1 MLATLLHRTKRMRC
15 AALLVATLVACVSP
29 GAGDDDDLVDDG
41 GKGDGGTSSRFTE
54 IDATH
59 TNKTFR
65 TYIENALDEL
75 EASDREVARY
85 TAQSIAAGH
94 VRIDELS
101 DLTCADFLHVIKDL
115 PDLHLK
121 PSDYANLK
129 RRGNANTAAITAELD
144 GYMWS
149 NRIYVARGMEARHVA
164 ATLVHETNHVLNRSE
179 VGYYDDLPTSAF
191 IHEYRA
197 FYVER
202 TFEPEEYA
210 GVDLVD
216 FVITN
221 YELDR
226 AKIHPEIL
234 AHPLT
239 PKLLPTPTAWQARD
253 VSSDVE
259 EPATCQ

>member
-1 MLATLLHRTKRMRC
+1 MLAILLHRTKRMRR
-15 AALLVATLVACVSP
+15 AAFLVATLVACASP
-29 GAGDDDDLVDDG
+29 PGEDDLGADG
-41 GKGDGGTSSRFTE
+41 PDGKNDSGTSSRFTE
-54 IDATH
+54 IDTTH

-65 TYIENALDEL
+65 AYIEHALDEL
-75 EASDREVARY
+75 KASDREVARY
-85 TAQSIAAGH
+85 TLQSIAAGYVH
-94 VRIDELS
+94 IDELS

-121 PSDYANLK
+121 PSDYADLK
-129 RRGNANTAAITAELD
+129 RRGNPTAAAITAELD

-149 NRIYVARGMEARHVA
+149 NRIYVGRGLEARHVA
-164 ATLVHETNHVLNRSE
+164 ATLVHETNHVINRSE
-179 VGYYDDLPTSAF
+179 VGYYDDLPSSAF

-226 AKIHPEIL
+226 SKIHPEIL
-234 AHPLT
+234 ADPLT
-239 PKLLPTPTAWQARD
+239 PKLLPTPAAWQARD

-259 EPATCQ
+259 EPATCL